1 MMKRKLLAVVLPLV
15 GCATVVGSGFAAWYF
30 GEIETTGS
38 NTAAQVNVNVT
49 QEVMH
54 ADRLLK
60 LESTKDEINGKTLVL
75 DQGGIKSDEYK
86 GIMIGEATDT
96 ETVAKTGDD
105 GVDYDFTL
113 TWGGSTV
120 EGDPVEVDLLQIY
133 EAGMKVRLTVSITL
147 GDPLSN
153 YIELVP
159 GYSLICPD
167 SEKQVFGGEGGK
179 VYTAVWEAKKPA
191 SKTTTASWKF
201 NLGFDTNADLKNEA
215 FKYIASDTEEGKPG
229 KPNESGEPAAMR
241 NEVKNSKVDIAIKAE
256 VVDTK
261 TGA

>member
-1 MMKRKLLAVVLPLV
+1 MMKRKLLAVVLPLI

-49 QEVMH
+49 KEVMH

-105 GVDYDFTL
+105 GVNYDFTL
-113 TWGGSTV
+113 TWGGSTD
-120 EGDPVEVDLLQIY
+120 EGVPVPVDLLKIY
-133 EAGMKVRLTVSITL
+133 EAGMEVRLTVTITL
-147 GDPLSN
+147 GDPLSD

-159 GYSLICPD
+159 GYSLNCPGSIKKAFD
-167 SEKQVFGGEGGK
+167 GPDGK
-179 VYTAVWEAKKPA
+179 VYTAVWTAEKPVME
-191 SKTTTASWKF
+191 TTTATWNF
-201 NLGFDTNADLKNEA
+201 NLGFDTSADLKNEA
-215 FKYIASDTEEGKPG
+215 FKYIAPDTEGKPG
-229 KPNESGEPAAMR
+229 KPNESGEPLAMY
-241 NEVKNSKVDIAIKAE
+241 NKVKNSKVDIAIKAE